1 MASNDAEERVA
12 RLLGA
17 EALHSPASV
26 PWLVAA
32 GALPLEADAAHRD
45 IEPVLRADVYGAM
58 RAELLLRE
66 RPATGGARSA
76 APAARSRA
84 RSPRA
89 APD

>member
-1 MASNDAEERVA
+1 MAISGAEERVA
-12 RLLGA
+12 RLLGE
-17 EALHSPASV
+17 EAAASPSAV

-32 GALPLEADAAHRD
+32 GALPLEADAARRD
-45 IEPVLRADVYGAM
+45 LEPVLRADVYAAM
-58 RAELLLRE
+58 RAELLLA
-66 RPATGGARSA
+66 ATGGARPA

>member
-12 RLLGA
+12 RLLGE
-17 EALHSPASV
+17 EALGSPASV

-32 GALPLEADAAHRD
+32 GALPLDADAAHRD
-45 IEPVLRADVYGAM
+45 LEPVLRADVYGAM
-58 RAELLLRE
+58 RAELLLL
-66 RPATGGARSA
+66 PATGTARPV

-84 RSPRA
+84 RTPRA